1 MLHIIVSLVKKNDVM
16 CVFFVWPTF
25 DSVSWIAYENQI
37 MIMITLYISVCSYD
51 VILFQDV
58 LLYHPLMSRVKSN
71 VESIFLN
78 CIFIINF

>member
-1 MLHIIVSLVKKNDVM
+1 MM

-37 MIMITLYISVCSYD
+37 TITLYTRISVDLYSYD

-58 LLYHPLMSRVKSN
+58 LLYTYHPLMSRVKSRIDLRRTSVN
-71 VESIFLN
+71 VVGKQVQELDF
-78 CIFIINF
+78 